1 MIALGVERTI
11 EQDPAFAVRIMVD
24 IANKALSP
32 AVNDPTTAVQVLNHL
47 GDTLRMVGSTPLPV
61 ASDRAAGNAGVLVSA
76 RRWEEFLSLGVTE
89 IREYGASSVQV
100 MRRLRAVLEELR
112 ESVLPDRRAAVEAEL
127 ARLHATVDRGFGGT
141 VDLELAG
148 VPDRQ
153 GIGGPPEPS
162 RQTRAG

>member
-1 MIALGVERTI
+1 
-11 EQDPAFAVRIMVD
+11 
-24 IANKALSP
+24 
-32 AVNDPTTAVQVLNHL
+32 
-47 GDTLRMVGSTPLPV
+47 
-61 ASDRAAGNAGVLVSA
+61 VLVSA